1 MKFNE
6 KLGKEK
12 ADSLGGVVLA
22 FVGDAVYSLYVREKL
37 VSEGD
42 YKTGDL
48 NKASSAVVCARAQAV
63 VAKGIYPS
71 LTEEEQSVFRRGRN
85 AKKPTRAKHAAV
97 AEYNLSTAL
106 EAVFGYLYLT
116 GKYDRLSELFALA
129 EKFSAG
135 DKGMRSAP
143 EEITGEKTEIRS
155 AATEENAAVNGDE
168 I

>member
-63 VAKGIYPS
+63 VAKGIYPF
-71 LTEEEQSVFRRGRN
+71 LTEDEQSVFRRGRN

-129 EKFSAG
+129 ENFSAG
-135 DKGMRSAP
+135 DKDMRPAP
-143 EEITGEKTEIRS
+143 EDKTSEKTEIRS